1 MDLSEWAH
9 DRRLSVSVYMFTAS
23 LVAQLVKNLP
33 LHKCSQKIFM
43 KKCSQKRYRKMFTKK
58 KVITTKEHSIIR

>member
-1 MDLSEWAH
+1 MDLSEWTH

-33 LHKCSQKIFM
+33 LQKCSQKIFM
-43 KKCSQKRYRKMFTKK
+43 KKMFTKK
-58 KVITTKEHSIIR
+58 IQKDVHTKKMLLLQRNTQ